1 MGRQTTN
8 RRKGHQVRDKPDE
21 APARHRREKRED
33 VRSKILAAAVEVF
46 ATRGYED
53 SSLKRVA
60 AQAGFSKG
68 AVYSNFENKDELFF
82 ELVASRIDERI
93 EAVRLATE
101 KKAASVGKMPK
112 AGAGTGSSANAVAIE
127 AVARLAGKVLREMG
141 EADPAWQGLFLEFW
155 LRCARNDAMK
165 ARLADLRREMR
176 GRIADLIV
184 AEAKAAGAR
193 IGRSEAMDIATTALA
208 LSNGLGIEGIIDP
221 KAAPPRLLGE
231 ILSRVIAGSS
241 IAKAVE

>member
-1 MGRQTTN
+1 
-8 RRKGHQVRDKPDE
+8 VRDKPE
-21 APARHRREKRED
+21 EVPARHRREKRED

-46 ATRGYED
+46 AKRGYDD

-60 AQAGFSKG
+60 AAAGFSKG

-82 ELVASRIDERI
+82 ELVASRIDGRI

-101 KKAASVGKMPK
+101 KKAASVGKLPK
-112 AGAGTGSSANAVAIE
+112 AGALGAAGPSANAGAIE
-127 AVARLAGKVLREMG
+127 AVARLAGKVLREAG

-155 LRCARNDAMK
+155 LRCARNEAMK
-165 ARLADLRREMR
+165 ARLAELRREMR

-193 IGRSEAMDIATTALA
+193 IGRAEAMDIATTALA

-241 IAKAVE
+241 IAKAAE